1 MTLEVL
7 GAPKEHVEETLRKI
21 LAKFKEE
28 KGSVITD
35 LKVFDCEEQDNKMW
49 STFAD
54 VSFDI
59 ENSKKLM
66 DICFDYMPSSI
77 EIIDPAG
84 FEVDSALFGEGLND
98 MLANLHK
105 YTMVIKKLQSENIF
119 MMKKLKGESI

>member
-7 GAPKEHVEETLRKI
+7 GAPKEHVEEALRKI

-54 VSFDI
+54 VCFDI
-59 ENSKKLM
+59 EGSKKLM

-77 EIIDPAG
+77 EILDPAG
-84 FEVDSALFGEGLND
+84 FEVDSANFGEALND
-98 MLANLHK
+98 MLAKLHK
-105 YTMVIKKLQSENIF
+105 YSMVIKKLQSENIF
-119 MMKKLKGESI
+119 MMKKLKGEI